1 MAVQANTDSRLTR
14 AFDNDWIGPGIVSFA
29 GVIGISLMQ
38 PAFLSPFNIFVLLS
52 AISVNMVIALG
63 QLVIIGIGQMNLAL
77 GSIGGLVA
85 ISFAGVM
92 ERFGV
97 PVPLA
102 LGLALGIGVLA
113 GMAGGYIIARTAI
126 SAFIITLAGLQIFKG
141 INLGI
146 TEAQPFY
153 GVPDSVKAFG
163 TGSVMGPLPWLVLPM
178 VICSFG
184 MWYLFNRMR
193 IGRHILA
200 MGSNPHAAEM
210 SGIDPRATIIWAHA
224 LSGLLAAVAGVMLVA
239 KLQIGHPSIGDD
251 WLISSFAAPV
261 IGGAALSGGRVSV
274 GGTFFGVVI
283 IAIITQGLVMFNI
296 DPFVVQIVL
305 GVLILWAV
313 AINRLREVRVARLQA
328 RGTGA

>member
-1 MAVQANTDSRLTR
+1 MAAIRDSALTR
-14 AFDNDWIGPGIVSFA
+14 AFDNDWIGPGLVSLIA
-29 GVIGISLMQ
+29 VVAISLAQ
-38 PAFLSPFNIFVLLS
+38 PAFLSSFNIFVLMS

-63 QLVIIGIGQMNLAL
+63 QLVIIGLGQMNLAL

-85 ISFAGVM
+85 ISFVGVI
-92 ERFGV
+92 ERYGV

-102 LGLALGIGVLA
+102 LAFALGIGIAA
-113 GMAGGYIIARTAI
+113 GMSSGYIIARTMI

-153 GVPDSVKAFG
+153 GVPEAVKTFGQASVI
-163 TGSVMGPLPWLVLPM
+163 GPLPWLMVPM
-178 VICSFG
+178 MICAFA
-184 MWYLFNRMR
+184 MWYVFNRMR

-200 MGSNPHAAEM
+200 MGSNPHAAEL
-210 SGIDPRATIIWAHA
+210 SGIDPKATIIWAHA
-224 LSGLLAAVAGVMLVA
+224 ISGLLAAIAGLMLVA
-239 KLQIGHPSIGDD
+239 RLQIGQPTIGDD

-261 IGGAALSGGRVSV
+261 IGGAVLTGGRVSV
-274 GGTFFGVVI
+274 AGTFFGVVI

-305 GVLILWAV
+305 GALILWAV
-313 AINRLREVRVARLQA
+313 AVNRLREVRIARVQA
-328 RGTGA
+328 RGADA

>member
-1 MAVQANTDSRLTR
+1 MAATGDSALTR
-14 AFDNDWIGPGIVSFA
+14 AFDNDWIGPGLVSLIAVIV
-29 GVIGISLMQ
+29 ISIVQ
-38 PAFLSPFNIFVLLS
+38 PAFLSPFNIFVLVS

-63 QLVIIGIGQMNLAL
+63 QLVIIGLGQMNLAL

-85 ISFAGVM
+85 ISFVGVI
-92 ERFGV
+92 ERYGV
-97 PVPLA
+97 PVPVALVVA
-102 LGLALGIGVLA
+102 LGLGIAA
-113 GMAGGYIIARTAI
+113 GMASGYIIARTMI

-153 GVPDSVKAFG
+153 GVPEVVKAFG
-163 TGSVMGPLPWLVLPM
+163 QGSVLGPLPWMMVPM
-178 VICSFG
+178 VLASVG
-184 MWYLFNRMR
+184 MWFLFNRMR

-200 MGSNPHAAEM
+200 MGSNPHAAEL

-224 LSGLLAAVAGVMLVA
+224 ISGLLAAIAGVMLVA
-239 KLQIGHPSIGDD
+239 KLQIGQPTIGDD

-261 IGGAALSGGRVSV
+261 IGGAVLTGGRVSV
-274 GGTFFGVVI
+274 AGTFFGVVI

-305 GVLILWAV
+305 GALILWAV
-313 AINRLREVRVARLQA
+313 GINRLREVRIAKLQA

>member
-1 MAVQANTDSRLTR
+1 MAVQTDSRLIR
-14 AFDNDWIGPGIVSFA
+14 AFDNDWIGPGLVA
-29 GVIGISLMQ
+29 VIAVIALSLSK
-38 PAFLSPFNIFVLLS
+38 PAFLSPFNIFVLMS

-85 ISFAGVM
+85 ISFIGVT
-92 ERFGV
+92 EKFGV

-102 LGLALGIGVLA
+102 LAFGLAIGMLA
-113 GMAGGYIIARTAI
+113 GMASGYIIARSLI

-153 GVPDSVKAFG
+153 GVADSVKAFG
-163 TGSVMGPLPWLVLPM
+163 TGSVLGPLPWLMVPM
-178 VICSFG
+178 VLASVGI
-184 MWYLFNRMR
+184 WVLFNRLR

-200 MGSNPHAAEM
+200 LGSNPQAAEL

-224 LSGLLAAVAGVMLVA
+224 ISGLLAAVAGMMLAA
-239 KLQIGHPSIGDD
+239 KLQIGQPTIGDD

-261 IGGAALSGGRVSV
+261 IGGAVLAGGRVSV

-283 IAIITQGLVMFNI
+283 IAIITQALVMFAI

-305 GVLILWAV
+305 GGLILWAV
-313 AINRLREVRVARLQA
+313 AINRLREVRVARLQN

>member
-1 MAVQANTDSRLTR
+1 MAAIRDSALTR
-14 AFDNDWIGPGIVSFA
+14 AFDNDWIGPGLVSLISVVA
-29 GVIGISLMQ
+29 ISLAQ
-38 PAFLSPFNIFVLLS
+38 PAFLSSFNIFVLMS

-63 QLVIIGIGQMNLAL
+63 QLVIIGLGQMNLAL

-85 ISFAGVM
+85 ISFVGVI
-92 ERFGV
+92 ERYGV

-102 LGLALGIGVLA
+102 LAFALGIGIAA
-113 GMAGGYIIARTAI
+113 GMSSGYIIARTMI

-153 GVPDSVKAFG
+153 GVPEAVKTFGQASVI
-163 TGSVMGPLPWLVLPM
+163 GPLPWLMVPM
-178 VICSFG
+178 MICAFA
-184 MWYLFNRMR
+184 MWYVFNRMR

-200 MGSNPHAAEM
+200 MGSNPHAAEL
-210 SGIDPRATIIWAHA
+210 SGIDPKATIIWAHA
-224 LSGLLAAVAGVMLVA
+224 ISGLLAAIAGLMLVA
-239 KLQIGHPSIGDD
+239 RLQIGQPTIGDD

-261 IGGAALSGGRVSV
+261 IGGAVLTGGRVSV
-274 GGTFFGVVI
+274 AGTFFGVVI

-305 GVLILWAV
+305 GALILWAV
-313 AINRLREVRVARLQA
+313 AVNRLREVRIARVQA
-328 RGTGA
+328 RGAGA

>member
-1 MAVQANTDSRLTR
+1 MAVQVHTDSAMTR
-14 AFDNDWIGPGIVSFA
+14 AFDNDWIGPGLVSLA
-29 GVIGISLMQ
+29 AVIGISLFQ
-38 PAFLSPFNIFVLLS
+38 PAFLSAFNIFVLLS

-85 ISFAGVM
+85 ISFVGVI
-92 ERFGV
+92 ERFGL

-102 LGLALGIGVLA
+102 LAFALGIGVAA
-113 GMAGGYIIARTAI
+113 GMAGGYIIARTMI

-153 GVPDSVKAFG
+153 GVPDIVKAFG
-163 TGSVMGPLPWLVLPM
+163 TGSVLGPLPWLVVPM
-178 VICSFG
+178 VIASVG

-200 MGSNPHAAEM
+200 MGSNPHAAEL
-210 SGIDPRATIIWAHA
+210 SGIDPKATIIWAHA
-224 LSGLLAAVAGVMLVA
+224 ISGLLAAVAGVMLVA
-239 KLQIGHPSIGDD
+239 RLQIGQPTIGDD

-261 IGGAALSGGRVSV
+261 IGGAVLTGGRVSV
-274 GGTFFGVVI
+274 AGTFFGVVI
-283 IAIITQGLVMFNI
+283 IAIITQALVMFNI

-305 GVLILWAV
+305 GALILWAV
-313 AINRLREVRVARLQA
+313 AINRFREVRITKLQA